1 MSNRPFLPEP
11 IRQVLADIYQCLQSA
26 HLEELVMNVGLIC
39 SLYLG
44 DIFSSPQ
51 RSWEDNLAGDLL

>member
-39 SLYLG
+39 SLYLE
-44 DIFSSPQ
+44 ISSHLPK
-51 RSWEDNLAGDLL
+51 DLGKTI